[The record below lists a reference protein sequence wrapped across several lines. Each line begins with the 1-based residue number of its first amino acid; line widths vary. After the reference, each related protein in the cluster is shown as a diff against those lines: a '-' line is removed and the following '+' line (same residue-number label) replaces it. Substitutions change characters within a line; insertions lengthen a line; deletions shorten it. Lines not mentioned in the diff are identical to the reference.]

1 MKLLLLLLRVAV
13 ELADANVAVNL
24 KAEIEKLTSR
34 LQSEQ
39 LQNELLKRQLD
50 EFNLQSELNTSK
62 LNVKTLTLII
72 NISLF
77 DCK

>member
-1 MKLLLLLLRVAV
+1 MKLLLLRVAV

-62 LNVKTLTLII
+62 LNVKILFKLII
-72 NISLF
+72 EIF
-77 DCK
+77 Y

>member
-1 MKLLLLLLRVAV
+1 MKLLLLRVAV

-62 LNVKTLTLII
+62 LNVNIYQTVKLII
-72 NISLF
+72 EIS
-77 DCK
+77 

>member
-1 MKLLLLLLRVAV
+1 MKLLLLRVAV

-62 LNVKTLTLII
+62 LNVKTLFKRQS
-72 NISLF
+72 N
-77 DCK
+77 

>member
-1 MKLLLLLLRVAV
+1 MKLLLLRVAV

-62 LNVKTLTLII
+62 LNVKTLKLII
-72 NISLF
+72 EISLF
-77 DCK
+77 KL

>member
-1 MKLLLLLLRVAV
+1 MKLLLLRVAV

-62 LNVKTLTLII
+62 LNVKTLKLII
-72 NISLF
+72 KIS
-77 DCK
+77 